1 MGYATSSIGLP
12 LERSRMFEQLD
23 FVSRPSGDA
32 ARDVLI
38 VLAFIFRSHHL
49 GRLRK
54 PCEHPALRV

>member
-1 MGYATSSIGLP
+1 
-12 LERSRMFEQLD
+12 MFEQLG
-23 FVSRPSGDA
+23 FVSQPSSDA

-54 PCEHPALRV
+54 QCEHPALRVQT